1 MSSEEEPVL
10 AEHTP
15 EAVVSQASLQFDM
28 PTDRGEAPPPD
39 PAASVTRRIEE
50 EKARARTVPLRP
62 TLIRAAVIGV
72 AAAVVA
78 AGLVLLVPAST
89 VLEGVIAAVVAFA
102 GGVALT
108 GRTGLSAWYGY
119 DPALRALRAQARN
132 ERYVADQL
140 APLTSAGWVILHDR
154 LIAAHRV
161 PAVLI
166 GPPGVVCV
174 YPYGFPAGA
183 GFRYQRRH
191 ARAVVRNTAAAVA
204 VLPLALLRMRPG
216 PTLAVSLRQITVQ
229 PSSEAQGTVAWG
241 CGELRAQLSRR
252 PGLDSWTVLV
262 YAQFAVVHRPADRR
276 VTTLHRIGV
285 YDAGTVQRTVL
296 ETGLPAGLNRAA
308 IAHLAAEVDDTCPPA

>member
-10 AEHTP
+10 AQRTP

-62 TLIRAAVIGV
+62 TLIRALVIGV

-78 AGLVLLVPAST
+78 AGLVLLVPATT
-89 VLEGVIAAVVAFA
+89 VLEVVIAAVVAFA
-102 GGVALT
+102 GGVALI
-108 GRTGLSAWYGY
+108 GGTGLAAWGGY
-119 DPALRALRAQARN
+119 DPVLRGLRAQARD
-132 ERYVADQL
+132 EQHVADQL

-161 PAVLI
+161 PAILI
-166 GPPGVVCV
+166 GAPGVVCI
-174 YPYGFPAGA
+174 YPYGFPVGA

-191 ARAVVRNTAAAVA
+191 ARAVVSNTAAAA
-204 VLPLALLRMRPG
+204 GVLPLALLRMRPA
-216 PTLAVSLRQITVQ
+216 PTMAVTLRQATVQ
-229 PSSEAQGTVAWG
+229 PPPEAQGTVAWG

-262 YAQFAVVHRPADRR
+262 YAQYAVVHRPLDRR

-285 YDAGTVQRTVL
+285 YDAGAPQRTVL

>member
-15 EAVVSQASLQFDM
+15 EPVVSQASLQFDM

-62 TLIRAAVIGV
+62 TLIRALVIGV
-72 AAAVVA
+72 AAAVIA
-78 AGLVLLVPAST
+78 AGLVLLVPATT
-89 VLEGVIAAVVAFA
+89 VLEVVIAAVVAFA

-108 GRTGLSAWYGY
+108 GRTGLAAWYGY
-119 DPALRALRAQARN
+119 DPALRALRAQARD
-132 ERYVADQL
+132 EQHAADQL

-161 PAVLI
+161 PTVLI

-204 VLPLALLRMRPG
+204 VLPLALARMRPA
-216 PTLAVSLRQITVQ
+216 PTMSVTLRQVTVQ
-229 PSSEAQGTVAWG
+229 PSAEAQGTVAWG

-262 YAQFAVVHRPADRR
+262 YAQYAVVRRPPDRR

-285 YDAGTVQRTVL
+285 YDAGTAQRTVL

>member
-10 AEHTP
+10 AQHTP
-15 EAVVSQASLQFDM
+15 KPVVSQASLQFDM

-62 TLIRAAVIGV
+62 TLIRALVIGV
-72 AAAVVA
+72 AAAVIA
-78 AGLVLLVPAST
+78 AGLVLLAPATT
-89 VLEGVIAAVVAFA
+89 VLEVVIAAVVAFA

-108 GRTGLSAWYGY
+108 GGTGLAAWYGY
-119 DPALRALRAQARN
+119 DPALRALRAQARD
-132 ERYVADQL
+132 EQRVADQL
-140 APLTSAGWVILHDR
+140 APLSSAGWVILYDR

-191 ARAVVRNTAAAVA
+191 ARAVARNTAAAVA
-204 VLPLALLRMRPG
+204 VLPLALLRMRPA
-216 PTLAVSLRQITVQ
+216 PTLSVTLRQATVQ
-229 PSSEAQGTVAWG
+229 PPPEAQGTVAWG

-252 PGLDSWTVLV
+252 PGLDAWTVLV
-262 YAQFAVVHRPADRR
+262 YAQYAVVHRPADRR

-285 YDAGTVQRTVL
+285 YDAGTAQRTVL

>member
-1 MSSEEEPVL
+1 MSSEEEPAL
-10 AEHTP
+10 AQHTP
-15 EAVVSQASLQFDM
+15 EPVVSQASLQFDM

-39 PAASVTRRIEE
+39 PAASVARRIEE
-50 EKARARTVPLRP
+50 EKARAHAVPLRP
-62 TLIRAAVIGV
+62 TLIRALVIGV
-72 AAAVVA
+72 AAAVITA
-78 AGLVLLVPAST
+78 SLVLLVPAGT
-89 VLEGVIAAVVAFA
+89 VLEGVIAAVVAFI
-102 GGVALT
+102 GGVVLT
-108 GRTGLSAWYGY
+108 GRTGLAAWYGY
-119 DPALRALRAQARN
+119 DPALRTLRAQARD
-132 ERYVADQL
+132 EQKVADQL

-154 LIAAHRV
+154 IIAAHRV

-191 ARAVVRNTAAAVA
+191 ARAVARNVVAAVA
-204 VLPLALLRMRPG
+204 VLPLALLRMRAA
-216 PTLAVSLRQITVQ
+216 PTMSVTLRQATVQ
-229 PSSEAQGTVAWG
+229 PPAEAQGTVAWG

-252 PGLDSWTVLV
+252 PGLDAWTVLV
-262 YAQFAVVHRPADRR
+262 YAQYAVVHRPADRR

-285 YDAGTVQRTVL
+285 YDAGAPQRTVL